1 METFF
6 KNIDELKDECIEL
19 FNRLRVEKS
28 YKLFKDTSSIESP
41 PHTDLE
47 KNLENYNKLIF
58 HLMNNPD
65 DIKNIE
71 IHPG

>member
-47 KNLENYNKLIF
+47 KNLENS
-58 HLMNNPD
+58 
-65 DIKNIE
+65 
-71 IHPG
+71 